1 MTLQQR
7 IPLLRD
13 LAMLAAGV
21 AGFGHSVATGAG
33 WAPLLVSAALMAG
46 PSVVHLLVAGHTPG
60 GALSSSPASPA
71 PPSPSPL
78 PSSAPSA
85 GDPR

>member
-7 IPLLRD
+7 IPLVRD
-13 LAMLAAGV
+13 LTTLAAGV
-21 AGFGHSVATGAG
+21 AGFAYALKTGAD
-33 WAPLLVSAALMAG
+33 WPALLVSAALMAG
-46 PSVVHLLVAGHTPG
+46 PGVVHLLLAGHTPG
-60 GALSSSPASPA
+60 AALSSAPASPA